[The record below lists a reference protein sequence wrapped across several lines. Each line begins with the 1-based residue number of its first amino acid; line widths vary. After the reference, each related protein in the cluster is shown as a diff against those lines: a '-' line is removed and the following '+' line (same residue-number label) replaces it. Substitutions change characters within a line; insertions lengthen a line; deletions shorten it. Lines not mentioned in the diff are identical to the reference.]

1 MDKMKSVVAGSRSM
15 VSVINSKDH
24 YYYYYYYYY
33 GLPALRAD
41 YSEAQ

>member
-1 MDKMKSVVAGSRSM
+1 MDKMKSVVVGSRSM

-24 YYYYYYYYY
+24 YYCYYYY
-33 GLPALRAD
+33 GLPAWRAD